1 MASFFAQVFT
11 ATLENLNFFFLPFSS
26 IVTKP
31 ILVTLSVKGQISIT
45 LEASIG
51 FSNLTICPG
60 VVHIF
65 LTCLVTIF
73 TSFTT
78 ILFFSFKTLTTSA
91 LVFLSFHESTSTL
104 SQVLIFISID

>member
-1 MASFFAQVFT
+1 LLYFSLRDILYILYNKFYYFIIALTASFFAQVFT

-51 FSNLTICPG
+51 FSNLTI
-60 VVHIF
+60 
-65 LTCLVTIF
+65 
-73 TSFTT
+73 
-78 ILFFSFKTLTTSA
+78 
-91 LVFLSFHESTSTL
+91 
-104 SQVLIFISID
+104 